1 MKCINFDR
9 AFERYMAEWIK
20 ENSEKYKDDM
30 DVIEDMMPDVYLE
43 FLKKPADFLDGVAP
57 QDYFEQFDNADML
70 VNWLCDYIAQGVPVP
85 DLLLERVTALGNPA
99 EKSLLALVARDD
111 LPEET
116 QMTAISLLREMES
129 KAPMQRYIDYIASLE
144 EPSDKGDLCT
154 EALMSMGESVVEPI
168 LATLS
173 GAGQTGRDIFAD
185 VLSNYPGD
193 ERIYELM
200 IERFVTRDER
210 RALFASY
217 LAKLGDERA
226 IPRKARTSTIWIMWR
241 SLTPLR
247 RWVVSVRRSANFLAT
262 RIMNLS
268 GGCNGLNAHVLPLKE
283 ELLS

>member
-9 AFERYMAEWIK
+9 AFERYMAEWMK

-70 VNWLCDYIAQGVPVP
+70 VNWLCDYIAQGVAVP
-85 DLLLERVTALGNPA
+85 DLLLERVTALGDPA
-99 EKSLLALVARDD
+99 EKSLLALIARDD

-129 KAPMQRYIDYIASLE
+129 KAPMQRYIDFIASLE
-144 EPSDKGDLCT
+144 EPSDKGDLCA

-168 LATLS
+168 LAALS

-217 LAKLGDERA
+217 LAKLSDERA
-226 IPRKARTSTIWIMWR
+226 IPM
-241 SLTPLR
+241 
-247 RWVVSVRRSANFLAT
+247 
-262 RIMNLS
+262 
-268 GGCNGLNAHVLPLKE
+268 LKE
-283 ELLS
+283 AAQSPDINYLDYVEVVNAIEALGGERPPEREFAGDPYYESLKQV

>member
-9 AFERYMAEWIK
+9 AFERYMAEWMK

-43 FLKKPADFLDGVAP
+43 FLKKPADFLDGIAP

-85 DLLLERVTALGNPA
+85 DLLLERVTALGDPA

-129 KAPMQRYIDYIASLE
+129 KAPMQRYVDYIASLE
-144 EPSDKGDLCT
+144 EPSDKGDLCA

-168 LATLS
+168 LAALS

-193 ERIYELM
+193 ERIYELI

-226 IPRKARTSTIWIMWR
+226 IPM
-241 SLTPLR
+241 
-247 RWVVSVRRSANFLAT
+247 
-262 RIMNLS
+262 
-268 GGCNGLNAHVLPLKE
+268 LKE
-283 ELLS
+283 AAQSPDINYLDYVEVVNAIEALGGERPPEREFSGDPYYESLRQV

>member
-9 AFERYMAEWIK
+9 AFERYMAEWMK

-43 FLKKPADFLDGVAP
+43 FLKKPADFLDGIAP
-57 QDYFEQFDNADML
+57 QDYFEQFDNTDVL

-85 DLLLERVTALGNPA
+85 DLLLERVTALGDPA

-144 EPSDKGDLCT
+144 EPSDKGDLCA

-168 LATLS
+168 LAALS

-226 IPRKARTSTIWIMWR
+226 IPM
-241 SLTPLR
+241 
-247 RWVVSVRRSANFLAT
+247 
-262 RIMNLS
+262 
-268 GGCNGLNAHVLPLKE
+268 LKE
-283 ELLS
+283 AAQSPDINYLDYVEVVNAIEALGGERPPEREFSGDPYYESLRQV

>member
-70 VNWLCDYIAQGVPVP
+70 VKWLCDYIAQGVPVP

-144 EPSDKGDLCT
+144 EPSDKGDLCA

-217 LAKLGDERA
+217 LEKLGDERA
-226 IPRKARTSTIWIMWR
+226 IPM
-241 SLTPLR
+241 
-247 RWVVSVRRSANFLAT
+247 
-262 RIMNLS
+262 
-268 GGCNGLNAHVLPLKE
+268 LKE
-283 ELLS
+283 AAQSPDINYLDYVEVVNAIEALGGERPPEREFSGDPYYESLRQV

>member
-144 EPSDKGDLCT
+144 EPSDKGDLCA

-168 LATLS
+168 LAALS
-173 GAGQTGRDIFAD
+173 GAGQIGRDIFAD

-226 IPRKARTSTIWIMWR
+226 IPM
-241 SLTPLR
+241 
-247 RWVVSVRRSANFLAT
+247 
-262 RIMNLS
+262 
-268 GGCNGLNAHVLPLKE
+268 LKE
-283 ELLS
+283 AAQSPDINYLDYMEVVNAIEALGGERPPEREFSGDPYYESLRQV

>member
-144 EPSDKGDLCT
+144 EPSDKGDLCA

-226 IPRKARTSTIWIMWR
+226 IPM
-241 SLTPLR
+241 
-247 RWVVSVRRSANFLAT
+247 
-262 RIMNLS
+262 
-268 GGCNGLNAHVLPLKE
+268 LKE
-283 ELLS
+283 AAQSPDINYLDYVEVVNAIEALGGKRPPVREFSGDPYYESLRQV

>member
-9 AFERYMAEWIK
+9 AFERYMAEWMK

-43 FLKKPADFLDGVAP
+43 FLKKPADFLDGIAP

-85 DLLLERVTALGNPA
+85 DLLLERVTVLGDPA

-144 EPSDKGDLCT
+144 EPSDKGDLCA

-168 LATLS
+168 LAALS
-173 GAGQTGRDIFAD
+173 GARQTGRDIFAD

-200 IERFVTRDER
+200 IEQFVTRDER

-226 IPRKARTSTIWIMWR
+226 IPM
-241 SLTPLR
+241 
-247 RWVVSVRRSANFLAT
+247 
-262 RIMNLS
+262 
-268 GGCNGLNAHVLPLKE
+268 LKE
-283 ELLS
+283 AAQSPDINYLDYVEVVNAIEALGGERPPEREFSGDPYYESLRQV

>member
-9 AFERYMAEWIK
+9 AFERYMAEWMK

-43 FLKKPADFLDGVAP
+43 FLKKPADFLDGIAP

-85 DLLLERVTALGNPA
+85 DLLLERVTALGDPA
-99 EKSLLALVARDD
+99 ERSLLALVARDD

-144 EPSDKGDLCT
+144 EPSDKGDLCA

-168 LATLS
+168 LAALS

-226 IPRKARTSTIWIMWR
+226 IPM
-241 SLTPLR
+241 
-247 RWVVSVRRSANFLAT
+247 
-262 RIMNLS
+262 
-268 GGCNGLNAHVLPLKE
+268 LKE
-283 ELLS
+283 AAQSPDINYLDYVEVVNAIEALGGERPPEREFSGDPYYESLRQV

>member
-9 AFERYMAEWIK
+9 DFERYMAKWIK

-85 DLLLERVTALGNPA
+85 DLMLERVTALGDPA

-144 EPSDKGDLCT
+144 EPSDKGDLCA

-226 IPRKARTSTIWIMWR
+226 IPM
-241 SLTPLR
+241 
-247 RWVVSVRRSANFLAT
+247 
-262 RIMNLS
+262 
-268 GGCNGLNAHVLPLKE
+268 LKE
-283 ELLS
+283 AAQSPDINYLDYVEVVNAIEALGGERPPEREFSGDPYYESLRQV

>member
-70 VNWLCDYIAQGVPVP
+70 VKWLCDYIAQGVPVP

-144 EPSDKGDLCT
+144 EPSDKGDLCA

-168 LATLS
+168 LDALS
-173 GAGQTGRDIFAD
+173 GARQTGRDIFAD

-226 IPRKARTSTIWIMWR
+226 IPM
-241 SLTPLR
+241 
-247 RWVVSVRRSANFLAT
+247 
-262 RIMNLS
+262 
-268 GGCNGLNAHVLPLKE
+268 LKE
-283 ELLS
+283 AAQSPDINYLDYVEVVNAIEALGGERPPEREFSGDPYYESLRQV

>member
-9 AFERYMAEWIK
+9 AFERYMAEWMK

-43 FLKKPADFLDGVAP
+43 FLKKPADFLDGIAP
-57 QDYFEQFDNADML
+57 QNYFEQFDNADML

-99 EKSLLALVARDD
+99 EKSLLALITRDD

-129 KAPMQRYIDYIASLE
+129 KAPMQRYIDFIASLE
-144 EPSDKGDLCT
+144 EPSDKGDLCA
-154 EALMSMGESVVEPI
+154 EALMSMGKSVVEPI
-168 LATLS
+168 LAALS

-226 IPRKARTSTIWIMWR
+226 IPM
-241 SLTPLR
+241 
-247 RWVVSVRRSANFLAT
+247 
-262 RIMNLS
+262 
-268 GGCNGLNAHVLPLKE
+268 LKE
-283 ELLS
+283 AAQSPDINYLDYVEVVNAIEALGGERPPEREFSGDPYYESLRQV

>member
-144 EPSDKGDLCT
+144 EPSDKGDLCA

-193 ERIYELM
+193 KRIYELM

-226 IPRKARTSTIWIMWR
+226 IPM
-241 SLTPLR
+241 
-247 RWVVSVRRSANFLAT
+247 
-262 RIMNLS
+262 
-268 GGCNGLNAHVLPLKE
+268 LKE
-283 ELLS
+283 AAQSPDINYLDYVEVVNAIEALGGERPPEREFSGDPYYESLRQV

>member
-9 AFERYMAEWIK
+9 AFERYMAEWMK

-43 FLKKPADFLDGVAP
+43 FLKKPADFLDGIAP
-57 QDYFEQFDNADML
+57 QDYFEQFDNADVL
-70 VNWLCDYIAQGVPVP
+70 VNWLCGYIAQGVPVP

-144 EPSDKGDLCT
+144 EPSDKGDLCA

-168 LATLS
+168 LAALS

-226 IPRKARTSTIWIMWR
+226 IPM
-241 SLTPLR
+241 
-247 RWVVSVRRSANFLAT
+247 
-262 RIMNLS
+262 
-268 GGCNGLNAHVLPLKE
+268 LKE
-283 ELLS
+283 AAQSPDINYLDYVEVVNAIEALGGERPPEREFSGDPYYESLRQV

>member
-144 EPSDKGDLCT
+144 EPSDKGDLCA

-173 GAGQTGRDIFAD
+173 GAGQTGRDIFED

-226 IPRKARTSTIWIMWR
+226 IPM
-241 SLTPLR
+241 
-247 RWVVSVRRSANFLAT
+247 
-262 RIMNLS
+262 
-268 GGCNGLNAHVLPLKE
+268 LKE
-283 ELLS
+283 AAQSPDINYLDYVEVVNAIEALGGERPPEREFSGDPYYESLRQV

>member
-9 AFERYMAEWIK
+9 AFERYMAGWMK

-43 FLKKPADFLDGVAP
+43 FLQKPADFLDGVAP

-144 EPSDKGDLCT
+144 EPSDKGDLCA

-226 IPRKARTSTIWIMWR
+226 IPM
-241 SLTPLR
+241 
-247 RWVVSVRRSANFLAT
+247 
-262 RIMNLS
+262 
-268 GGCNGLNAHVLPLKE
+268 LKE
-283 ELLS
+283 AAQSPDINYLDYVEVVNAIEALGGERPPEREFSGDPYYESLRQV

>member
-9 AFERYMAEWIK
+9 AFERYMAEWMK

-43 FLKKPADFLDGVAP
+43 FLKKPADFLDGIAP

-85 DLLLERVTALGNPA
+85 DLLLERVTALGDSA

-144 EPSDKGDLCT
+144 EPSDKGDLCA

-168 LATLS
+168 LAALS

-193 ERIYELM
+193 DRIYELM

-226 IPRKARTSTIWIMWR
+226 IPM
-241 SLTPLR
+241 
-247 RWVVSVRRSANFLAT
+247 
-262 RIMNLS
+262 
-268 GGCNGLNAHVLPLKE
+268 LKE
-283 ELLS
+283 AAQSPDINYLDYVEVVNAIEALGGERPPEREFSGDPYYESLRQV

>member
-116 QMTAISLLREMES
+116 QMTAISLLREMEN

-144 EPSDKGDLCT
+144 EPSDKGDLCA

-226 IPRKARTSTIWIMWR
+226 IPM
-241 SLTPLR
+241 
-247 RWVVSVRRSANFLAT
+247 
-262 RIMNLS
+262 
-268 GGCNGLNAHVLPLKE
+268 LKE
-283 ELLS
+283 AAQSPDINYLDYVEVVNAIEALGGERPPEREFSGDPYYESLRQV

>member
-9 AFERYMAEWIK
+9 AFERYMAEWMK

-70 VNWLCDYIAQGVPVP
+70 VNWLCDYIAQGVAVP
-85 DLLLERVTALGNPA
+85 DLLLERVTALGDPA
-99 EKSLLALVARDD
+99 ETSLLALIARDD

-144 EPSDKGDLCT
+144 EPSDKGDLCA

-168 LATLS
+168 LAALS

-226 IPRKARTSTIWIMWR
+226 IPM
-241 SLTPLR
+241 
-247 RWVVSVRRSANFLAT
+247 
-262 RIMNLS
+262 
-268 GGCNGLNAHVLPLKE
+268 LKE
-283 ELLS
+283 AAQSPDINYLDYVEVVNAIEALGGERPPEREFAGDPYYESLKHV

>member
-144 EPSDKGDLCT
+144 EPSDKGDLCA

-193 ERIYELM
+193 ERVYELM

-226 IPRKARTSTIWIMWR
+226 IPM
-241 SLTPLR
+241 
-247 RWVVSVRRSANFLAT
+247 
-262 RIMNLS
+262 
-268 GGCNGLNAHVLPLKE
+268 LKE
-283 ELLS
+283 AAQSPDINYLDYVEVVNAIEALGGERPPEREFSGDPYYESLRQV

>member
-9 AFERYMAEWIK
+9 AFESYMAEWMK

-70 VNWLCDYIAQGVPVP
+70 VNWLCDYIAQGVAVP
-85 DLLLERVTALGNPA
+85 DLLLERVTALGDPA
-99 EKSLLALVARDD
+99 EKSLLALIARDD

-129 KAPMQRYIDYIASLE
+129 KAPMQRYIDFIASLE
-144 EPSDKGDLCT
+144 EPSDKGDLCAET
-154 EALMSMGESVVEPI
+154 LMSMGESVVEPI
-168 LATLS
+168 LAALS

-226 IPRKARTSTIWIMWR
+226 IPM
-241 SLTPLR
+241 
-247 RWVVSVRRSANFLAT
+247 
-262 RIMNLS
+262 
-268 GGCNGLNAHVLPLKE
+268 LKE
-283 ELLS
+283 AAQSPDINYLDYVEVVNAIEALGGERPPEREFAGDPYYESLKQV

>member
-85 DLLLERVTALGNPA
+85 DLLLERVTALGNLA
-99 EKSLLALVARDD
+99 EKSLLALITRDD

-129 KAPMQRYIDYIASLE
+129 KAPMQRYIDFIASLE
-144 EPSDKGDLCT
+144 EPSDKGDLCA

-168 LATLS
+168 LAALS

-226 IPRKARTSTIWIMWR
+226 IPM
-241 SLTPLR
+241 
-247 RWVVSVRRSANFLAT
+247 
-262 RIMNLS
+262 
-268 GGCNGLNAHVLPLKE
+268 LKE
-283 ELLS
+283 AAQSPDINYLDYVEVVNAIEALGGERPPEREFSGDPYYESLRQV

>member
-99 EKSLLALVARDD
+99 EKSLLALITRDD
-111 LPEET
+111 LSEET

-144 EPSDKGDLCT
+144 ETSDKGDLCA

-168 LATLS
+168 LAALS

-226 IPRKARTSTIWIMWR
+226 IPM
-241 SLTPLR
+241 
-247 RWVVSVRRSANFLAT
+247 
-262 RIMNLS
+262 
-268 GGCNGLNAHVLPLKE
+268 LKE
-283 ELLS
+283 AAQSPDINYLDYVEVVNAIEALGGERPPEREFSGDPYYESLRQV

>member
-70 VNWLCDYIAQGVPVP
+70 VNWLCYYIAQGVPVP

-144 EPSDKGDLCT
+144 EPSDKGDLCA

-226 IPRKARTSTIWIMWR
+226 IPM
-241 SLTPLR
+241 
-247 RWVVSVRRSANFLAT
+247 
-262 RIMNLS
+262 
-268 GGCNGLNAHVLPLKE
+268 LKE
-283 ELLS
+283 AAQSPDINYLDYVEVVNAIEALGGERPPEREFSGDPYYESLRQV

>member
-9 AFERYMAEWIK
+9 AFERYMAEWMK

-116 QMTAISLLREMES
+116 QMTVISLLREMES

-144 EPSDKGDLCT
+144 EPSDKGDLCA

-226 IPRKARTSTIWIMWR
+226 IPM
-241 SLTPLR
+241 
-247 RWVVSVRRSANFLAT
+247 
-262 RIMNLS
+262 
-268 GGCNGLNAHVLPLKE
+268 LKE
-283 ELLS
+283 AAQSPDINYLDYVEVVNAIEELGGERPPEREFSGDPYYESLRQV

>member
-116 QMTAISLLREMES
+116 QMMAISLLREMES

-144 EPSDKGDLCT
+144 EPSDKGDLCA
-154 EALMSMGESVVEPI
+154 EALMSVGESVVEPI

-226 IPRKARTSTIWIMWR
+226 IPM
-241 SLTPLR
+241 
-247 RWVVSVRRSANFLAT
+247 
-262 RIMNLS
+262 
-268 GGCNGLNAHVLPLKE
+268 LKE
-283 ELLS
+283 AAQSPDINYLDYVEVVNAIEALGGERPPEREFSGDPYYESLRQV

>member
-9 AFERYMAEWIK
+9 AFERYMAEWMK

-43 FLKKPADFLDGVAP
+43 FLKKQADFLDGIAP

-70 VNWLCDYIAQGVPVP
+70 VSWLCDYIAQGVPVP
-85 DLLLERVTALGNPA
+85 DLLLERVTALGDPA

-129 KAPMQRYIDYIASLE
+129 KAPMQRYVDYIASLE
-144 EPSDKGDLCT
+144 EPSDKGDLCA

-168 LATLS
+168 LAALS

-226 IPRKARTSTIWIMWR
+226 IPM
-241 SLTPLR
+241 
-247 RWVVSVRRSANFLAT
+247 
-262 RIMNLS
+262 
-268 GGCNGLNAHVLPLKE
+268 LKE
-283 ELLS
+283 AAQSPDINYLEYVEVVNAIEALGGERPPEREFSGDPYYESLRQV

>member
-9 AFERYMAEWIK
+9 AFERYMAEWMK

-43 FLKKPADFLDGVAP
+43 FLKKPADFLDGIAP

-99 EKSLLALVARDD
+99 EKSLLALITRDD

-144 EPSDKGDLCT
+144 EPSDKGDLCA

-168 LATLS
+168 LAALS

-226 IPRKARTSTIWIMWR
+226 IPM
-241 SLTPLR
+241 
-247 RWVVSVRRSANFLAT
+247 
-262 RIMNLS
+262 
-268 GGCNGLNAHVLPLKE
+268 LKE
-283 ELLS
+283 AAQSPDINYLDYVEVVNAIEALGGERPPEREFSGDPYYESLRQV

>member
-57 QDYFEQFDNADML
+57 QDYFEQFDNTDML
-70 VNWLCDYIAQGVPVP
+70 VSWLCDYIAQGVPVP

-144 EPSDKGDLCT
+144 EPSDKGDLCA

-173 GAGQTGRDIFAD
+173 SAGQTGRDIFAD

-226 IPRKARTSTIWIMWR
+226 IPM
-241 SLTPLR
+241 
-247 RWVVSVRRSANFLAT
+247 
-262 RIMNLS
+262 
-268 GGCNGLNAHVLPLKE
+268 LKE
-283 ELLS
+283 AAQSPDINYLDYVEVVNAIEALGGERPPEREFSGDPYYESLRQV

>member
-144 EPSDKGDLCT
+144 EPSDKGDLCA

-173 GAGQTGRDIFAD
+173 GEGQTGRDIFAD

-226 IPRKARTSTIWIMWR
+226 IPM
-241 SLTPLR
+241 
-247 RWVVSVRRSANFLAT
+247 
-262 RIMNLS
+262 
-268 GGCNGLNAHVLPLKE
+268 LKE
-283 ELLS
+283 AAQSPDINYLDYVEVVNAIEALGGERPPEREFSGDPYYESLRQV

>member
-70 VNWLCDYIAQGVPVP
+70 VNWLCDYIAQGVLVP

-144 EPSDKGDLCT
+144 EPSDKGDLCA

-168 LATLS
+168 LATLT

-226 IPRKARTSTIWIMWR
+226 IPM
-241 SLTPLR
+241 
-247 RWVVSVRRSANFLAT
+247 
-262 RIMNLS
+262 
-268 GGCNGLNAHVLPLKE
+268 LKE
-283 ELLS
+283 AAQSPDINYLDYVEVVNAIEALGGERPPEREFSGDPYYESLRQV

>member
-20 ENSEKYKDDM
+20 KNSEKYKDDM

-129 KAPMQRYIDYIASLE
+129 KAPMQLYIDDIASRE
-144 EPSDKGDLCT
+144 EPSDKGDLCA
-154 EALMSMGESVVEPI
+154 EALISMGESVVEPI

-226 IPRKARTSTIWIMWR
+226 IPM
-241 SLTPLR
+241 
-247 RWVVSVRRSANFLAT
+247 
-262 RIMNLS
+262 
-268 GGCNGLNAHVLPLKE
+268 LKE
-283 ELLS
+283 AAQSPDINYLDYVEVVNAIEALGGERPPEREFSGDPYYESLRQV

>member
-85 DLLLERVTALGNPA
+85 DLLLDRVTALGNPA
-99 EKSLLALVARDD
+99 EKSLLALVARDG

-144 EPSDKGDLCT
+144 EPSDKGDLCA

-226 IPRKARTSTIWIMWR
+226 IPM
-241 SLTPLR
+241 
-247 RWVVSVRRSANFLAT
+247 
-262 RIMNLS
+262 
-268 GGCNGLNAHVLPLKE
+268 LKE
-283 ELLS
+283 AAQSPDINYLDYVEVVNAIEALGGERPPEREFSGDPYYESLRQM

>member
-9 AFERYMAEWIK
+9 AFERYMAEWMK

-43 FLKKPADFLDGVAP
+43 FLKKPADFLDGIAP

-70 VNWLCDYIAQGVPVP
+70 VSWLCDYIAQGVPVP
-85 DLLLERVTALGNPA
+85 DLLLERVTALGDPA

-144 EPSDKGDLCT
+144 EPSDKGDLCA

-168 LATLS
+168 LAALS
-173 GAGQTGRDIFAD
+173 GARQTGRDIFAD

-226 IPRKARTSTIWIMWR
+226 IPM
-241 SLTPLR
+241 
-247 RWVVSVRRSANFLAT
+247 
-262 RIMNLS
+262 
-268 GGCNGLNAHVLPLKE
+268 LKE
-283 ELLS
+283 AAQSPDINYLDYVEVVNAIEALGGERPPEREFSGDPYYESLRQV

>member
-43 FLKKPADFLDGVAP
+43 FLKKPADFLNGVAP

-85 DLLLERVTALGNPA
+85 DLLLERVTALGDPA

-144 EPSDKGDLCT
+144 EPSDKGDLCA

-226 IPRKARTSTIWIMWR
+226 IPM
-241 SLTPLR
+241 
-247 RWVVSVRRSANFLAT
+247 
-262 RIMNLS
+262 
-268 GGCNGLNAHVLPLKE
+268 LKE
-283 ELLS
+283 AVQSPDINYLDYVEVVNAIEALGGERPPEREFSGDPYYESLRQV

>member
-43 FLKKPADFLDGVAP
+43 FLEKPADFLDGVAP

-144 EPSDKGDLCT
+144 EPSDKGDLCA

-168 LATLS
+168 LAALS
-173 GAGQTGRDIFAD
+173 GAGQIGRDIFAD

-226 IPRKARTSTIWIMWR
+226 IPM
-241 SLTPLR
+241 
-247 RWVVSVRRSANFLAT
+247 
-262 RIMNLS
+262 
-268 GGCNGLNAHVLPLKE
+268 LKE
-283 ELLS
+283 AAQSPDINYLDYVEVVNAIEALGGERPPEREFSGDPYYESLRQV